1 MEGAENDEDKVGA
14 GTGTGTGTAAAVT
27 ALVDRCSAFRSTLT
41 MFPDLSI
48 VVAGILD
55 TAAAASIALMGVW
68 TNGGAEEDG

>member
-14 GTGTGTGTAAAVT
+14 GTDTGTGAAVA
-27 ALVDRCSAFRSTLT
+27 ALVDRCSAFKSTFT

-55 TAAAASIALMGVW
+55 TAAAASRALMGVW